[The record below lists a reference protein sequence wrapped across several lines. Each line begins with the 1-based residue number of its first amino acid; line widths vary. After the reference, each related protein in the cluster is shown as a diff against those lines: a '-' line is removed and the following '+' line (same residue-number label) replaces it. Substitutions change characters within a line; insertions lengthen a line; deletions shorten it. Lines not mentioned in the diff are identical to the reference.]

1 MTPQSPRDQFIDQMT
16 RKLLVDWCDREV
28 RELPPPIN
36 PNPLCRDTGG
46 LYAEHAKLKGWV
58 SKDGTKILSAGY
70 QTAARF
76 LKR

>member
-1 MTPQSPRDQFIDQMT
+1 MRWMT
-16 RKLLVDWCDREV
+16 RKLLVDWCAREIQGEKILAV
-28 RELPPPIN
+28 DPCFNASLV
-36 PNPLCRDTGG
+36 
-46 LYAEHAKLKGWV
+46 YVEHAKLKGWV